1 MAVKIKE
8 LYDSLNN
15 FEINLVAGKN
25 GLSRVATWVHMVE
38 RADISEFLEGNE
50 ITFTTGLGLKSK
62 EELFDLVKLNYKNKA
77 SAMVI
82 NIGPYIEEITDEIKD
97 FCNEHAFP
105 LFEVP
110 WHVNMANIMRVLC
123 SKIMDS
129 EKGNMEL
136 ISAIKNAIFFP
147 NMEKLYM
154 AQMASK
160 DYGVNWSYS
169 IAIISFIGDKKEIVN
184 KKRVLLSQIDN
195 TCSFYY
201 DKIVVFEIDEKLVLL
216 FAQYTEIK
224 VKYIIN
230 QLIKRHMS
238 NIEDINWVIGIGQA
252 TKNIKCIYKSYNQAI
267 GVVRLLSN
275 RKSYNEVSAYRDL
288 GLYKLLLSMN
298 NKEIIKEYYSE
309 TLEKLD
315 EYDRINKTDF
325 SKVLKIY
332 LDNNGSV
339 KETSEVLFVH
349 RNTIN
354 YKINKIETILDCDLS
369 NLNTRLMYDIAYMLK
384 ETM

>member
-97 FCNEHAFP
+97 FCNEHTFP